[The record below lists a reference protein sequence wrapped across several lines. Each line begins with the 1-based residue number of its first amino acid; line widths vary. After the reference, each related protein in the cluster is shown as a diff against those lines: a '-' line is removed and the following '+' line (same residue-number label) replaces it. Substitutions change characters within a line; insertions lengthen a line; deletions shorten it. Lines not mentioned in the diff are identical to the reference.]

1 MVTIGKFEATV
12 FSMIDFVLQYLY
24 CESIIVDLM
33 DVVVVGIFL
42 EF

>member
-12 FSMIDFVLQYLY
+12 FSMIDFVLQY